1 MTSAWLIKHGN
12 SLKGWGGV
20 GGGRRALCSC
30 WLPFPWSPLH
40 PPCRV
45 SPQAL
50 LPVAHWP
57 FRVGWRQRLPAPEW
71 PCLLNSHAL
80 KISVQSFFLP
90 SLQSPPSRICL
101 TPPNCSPGEGTELLP
116 AQSPVS
122 SLQNLPHSPHHSP
135 WEEIRSRFH
144 CSFQAQSRISKKR
157 RVSTVKR
164 GKLPLFGL
172 EGCHPPGFGSTL

>member
-1 MTSAWLIKHGN
+1 MPQSCCVAMTSAWLIKRGN
-12 SLKGWGGV
+12 SLKGWGGE

-40 PPCRV
+40 PPCRAL
-45 SPQAL
+45 PQAL

-80 KISVQSFFLP
+80 KISVLSFFLPSLQSPPSRICLTPPNRSPGKVQSFFLP

-101 TPPNCSPGEGTELLP
+101 TPPT
-116 AQSPVS
+116 A
-122 SLQNLPHSPHHSP
+122 
-135 WEEIRSRFH
+135 
-144 CSFQAQSRISKKR
+144 
-157 RVSTVKR
+157 
-164 GKLPLFGL
+164 
-172 EGCHPPGFGSTL
+172 PPGKK